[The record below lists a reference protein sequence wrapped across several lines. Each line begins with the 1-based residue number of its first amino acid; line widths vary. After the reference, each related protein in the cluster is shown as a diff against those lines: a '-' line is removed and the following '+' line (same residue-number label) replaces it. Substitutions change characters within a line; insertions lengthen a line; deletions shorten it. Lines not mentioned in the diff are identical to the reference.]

1 MNEEKGYIKLFRSI
15 TDNFLWEDRATKLQA
30 WLDLLMMVNYRD
42 KKTYFN
48 NRLIEVK
55 RGEIIT
61 SERKLAERWKWDKR
75 TVKKFLETLQTE
87 KMITFIIEE
96 NVCTTINV
104 VNYCKYQGFLEN
116 DVPLDVPLTTPPD
129 APLDVPPNVPNI
141 KKDNKGKESKERK
154 RNNKPPLSPLG
165 EMVEKTDYTKTL
177 KDKLHDWLKYK
188 SEKKQ
193 SYKPT
198 GFKTLLKKI
207 DDVVK
212 SSGEQTVIDAIDAS
226 MSNNWQGLFFDKFI
240 IDTTSV
246 PKQQTFNMD
255 EFLKRYDE

>member
-1 MNEEKGYIKLFRSI
+1 MSADYGYIRLHRCI
-15 TDNFLWEDRATKLQA
+15 RDNGIVWEERASRLQA
-30 WLDLLMMVNYRD
+30 WLDLLMLANFEDKTWVNGYQNVD
-42 KKTYFN
+42 
-48 NRLIEVK
+48 IK
-55 RGEIIT
+55 RGCFV
-61 SERKLAERWKWDKR
+61 SSFPRLGQRWGWDKR
-75 TVKKFLETLQTE
+75 TVKRFLELLQNE
-87 KMITFIIEE
+87 NMVKLKVNNHGITVNI
-96 NVCTTINV
+96 
-104 VNYCKYQGFLEN
+104 VNYCKYQGFYEK
-116 DVPLDVPLTTPPD
+116 DVPQDVPQNVL
-129 APLDVPPNVPNI
+129 PLVPQDVLRDVPYEESKRKN
-141 KKDNKGKESKERK
+141 NKVKESK

-188 SEKKQ
+188 TEKKQ

-198 GFKTLLKKI
+198 GFKALLKKI

-212 SSGEQTVIDAIDAS
+212 SSGEQAVIDAINAS